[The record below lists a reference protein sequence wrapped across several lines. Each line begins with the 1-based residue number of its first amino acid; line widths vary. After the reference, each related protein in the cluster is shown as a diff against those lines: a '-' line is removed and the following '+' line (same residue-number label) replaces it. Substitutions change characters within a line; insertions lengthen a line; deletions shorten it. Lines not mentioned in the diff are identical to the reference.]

1 MLCIK
6 TGMKN
11 EFDVATK
18 HAAPS
23 TLVLTGI
30 QMVEDLERSVP
41 KECEAIMSF
50 GMFGGLRPGAPVVSQ
65 TVIASKL
72 IGPDGETYEVDH
84 AWKQRLFEATRF
96 FVQPY
101 YSSGKFNEASTPVQR
116 ATIYGRTGAW
126 CVDDESLW
134 VAQFAKARKIPFVIA
149 RNCSD
154 QWDQDVS
161 VTSAMLTAKGGVDP
175 LSVLKG
181 IVTSPITMARIAYD
195 YARSQSALEKFAEKI
210 APGFGWEK

>member
-1 MLCIK
+1 MFCIK

-11 EFDVATK
+11 ESDVAMK
-18 HAAPS
+18 YAAPS
-23 TLVLTGI
+23 ALVLTGI
-30 QMVEDLERSVP
+30 QMVEDLEKSVP
-41 KECEAIMSF
+41 KDCEAIMSF
-50 GMFGGLRPGAPVVSQ
+50 GMCGGLRPAAPIVGQ
-65 TVIASKL
+65 TIIASRL

-84 AWKQRLFEATRF
+84 AWKQRLFETTRF

-101 YSSGKFNEASTPVQR
+101 YSSGRYNEANTPAQR
-116 ATIYGRTGAW
+116 ATLYGRTGAW

-134 VAQFAKARKIPFVIA
+134 VARFAKARNIPFVIA

-161 VTSAMLTAKGGVDP
+161 VTSAMLTSKGGVD
-175 LSVLKG
+175 LVAIFKG
-181 IVTSPITMARIAYD
+181 VVTSPITMGRIALS
-195 YARSQSALEKFAEKI
+195 YAKSQSELEKFAEKI